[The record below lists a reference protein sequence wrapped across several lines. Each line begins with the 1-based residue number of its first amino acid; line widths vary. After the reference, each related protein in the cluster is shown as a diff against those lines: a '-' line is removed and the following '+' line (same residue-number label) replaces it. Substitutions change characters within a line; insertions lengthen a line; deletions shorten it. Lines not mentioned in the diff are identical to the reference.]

1 MRNEKK
7 INRKKMIYFTN
18 IAESILIIV
27 LEDCVFLSNGCDLFI
42 NFIFAASDLGSW
54 LYFCTNP
61 YDVRDAF
68 YMCSSCNSVT

>member
-1 MRNEKK
+1 MKKNKWKK
-7 INRKKMIYFTN
+7 IIYFTTYV
-18 IAESILIIV
+18 AESILMIV

-61 YDVRDAF
+61 NDV
-68 YMCSSCNSVT
+68 